1 MPKNTAIHSVN
12 FHPLTETELASPR
25 PSPQE
30 REKRV
35 NVPVIVI
42 VDVIVDVI
50 VPVEISVYLLREKSS
65 TERVSGLEWG

>member
-35 NVPVIVI
+35 NVPVIVP
-42 VDVIVDVI
+42 VIVD
-50 VPVEISVYLLREKSS
+50 VEISVYLLREKSS

>member
-42 VDVIVDVI
+42 VDVIV
-50 VPVEISVYLLREKSS
+50 PVEISVYLLREKSS

>member
-35 NVPVIVI
+35 PVPVNVPVIV
-42 VDVIVDVI
+42 D
-50 VPVEISVYLLREKSS
+50 VEISVYLLREKSS